1 MHKKKTHRRGGAV
14 LLLQV
19 LGASNEGLLL
29 RRAALEVRQSR
40 SVGARDDTAATGTAF
55 HAFELDTTAA
65 AAAAAA
71 AAAMNAQHGAG
82 ALRAVRS
89 GVVATAV
96 LLLGATDALARHFL
110 RLLLRFSLL
119 CFEET
124 DETVTMG

>member
-55 HAFELDTTAA
+55 HAFQLDTT
-65 AAAAAA
+65 AA

-110 RLLLRFSLL
+110 QFLLRFSLL
-119 CFEET
+119 CLEET
-124 DETVTMG
+124 VETETMG